1 MMNPLLIHIEDYFS
15 AHRRRE
21 MKQSTLCLLVLAG
34 LGTGRLWCQEA
45 EQPAG
50 DEAAIRKTVDSYVAA
65 FNKADAQALA
75 DHWSESAVYTN
86 RFTGEEAVGREAIA
100 EQFAAIFKEKEGLK
114 LNVSIESIRLL
125 SPNVA
130 VEHGTAKLL
139 ASQAEPEEDKYTAI
153 YIKQEGKW
161 LLDRVTDGDADEAP
175 SHYEQLKVLEWM
187 VGSWVDED
195 DQARVETECNWTKN
209 RNFLTRSYSIVV
221 GDQIEMSGMQVIGW
235 DPAAK
240 TIRSWTFDSDGG
252 FAEATWTH
260 KKDRWFIQNKGVLA
274 DGRKASAVNVMKPVD
289 ANSFTWQTTE
299 RTAGGE
305 LLPSVDE
312 VLIVRK

>member
-1 MMNPLLIHIEDYFS
+1 
-15 AHRRRE
+15 
-21 MKQSTLCLLVLAG
+21 MKRVLMCVIAVAG
-34 LGTGRLWCQEA
+34 LTPGLRSQEP

-50 DEAAIRKTVDSYVAA
+50 DEATIRKTVDSYVAA
-65 FNKADAQALA
+65 FNKADAKALA
-75 DHWSESAVYTN
+75 EHWSESAVYTN

-100 EQFAAIFKEKEGLK
+100 EQFAGIFKEKKDLK
-114 LNVSIESIRLL
+114 LDVSIESIRLL

-130 VEHGTAKLL
+130 VEHGTAKVV
-139 ASQAEPEEDKYTAI
+139 APQAEPEEMNYTAI
-153 YIKQEGKW
+153 YVKRDDKW
-161 LLDRVTDGDADEAP
+161 LLDRVTDGTDEAPP
-175 SHYEQLKVLEWM
+175 SHYEQLKTLEWM

-195 DQARVETECNWTKN
+195 EQARIETECDWTKN
-209 RNFLTRSYSIVV
+209 RNFLRRSYSIVV

-260 KKDRWFIQNKGVLA
+260 KKDRWFIHNQGVLA
-274 DGRKASAVNVMKPVD
+274 DGRKASAINVIKPVD

-305 LLPSVDE
+305 LLPNVDE

>member
-1 MMNPLLIHIEDYFS
+1 
-15 AHRRRE
+15 
-21 MKQSTLCLLVLAG
+21 MKRIAFCMFVVAG
-34 LGTGRLWCQEA
+34 LATGQLWSQEA
-45 EQPAG
+45 EQPPA
-50 DEAAIRKTVDSYVAA
+50 DEAAIRKTVESYVAA

-75 DHWSESAVYTN
+75 EHWSETAVYTN
-86 RFTGEEAVGREAIA
+86 RLTGEEAVGRAAIA
-100 EQFAAIFKEKEGLK
+100 EQFAAIFQEKKDLK
-114 LNVSIESIRLL
+114 LEVAIESIRLL

-139 ASQAEPEEDKYTAI
+139 APEGEPEEIKYTAI
-153 YIKQEGKW
+153 YIKQGDQW
-161 LLDRVTDGDADEAP
+161 LLDRVTDGTDEAPP
-175 SHYEQLKVLEWM
+175 SHYEQLKTLEWM

-195 DQARVETECNWTKN
+195 EEARVETECNWTKN

-240 TIRSWTFDSDGG
+240 TIRSWTFDSEGG
-252 FAEATWTH
+252 FAEATWTFQ
-260 KKDRWFIQNKGVLA
+260 KDRWHIHNKGVLA
-274 DGRKASAVNVMKPVD
+274 DGRRASAINIMKPVD

-305 LLPSVDE
+305 LLPNVDE

>member
-1 MMNPLLIHIEDYFS
+1 
-15 AHRRRE
+15 
-21 MKQSTLCLLVLAG
+21 MKRVLFCLMVIAG
-34 LGTGRLWCQEA
+34 LTAGRLWSQEP
-45 EQPAG
+45 EQSAG
-50 DEAAIRKTVDSYVAA
+50 DEAAIRKTVESYVAA
-65 FNKADAQALA
+65 FNKADAKGVA

-100 EQFAAIFKEKEGLK
+100 EQFAAIFKERKDLK
-114 LNVSIESIRLL
+114 LDVSVESIRLL

-130 VEHGTAKLL
+130 VEHGSTKLL
-139 ASQAEPEEDKYTAI
+139 APQAEPEEMNYTAI
-153 YIKQEGKW
+153 YIKRDGKW
-161 LLDRVTDGDADEAP
+161 LLDRVTDGSDESPP

-195 DQARVETECNWTKN
+195 EAIRVETECNWAKN
-209 RNFLTRSYSIVV
+209 RNFLTRSYLIVV
-221 GDQIEMSGMQVIGW
+221 GDQVEMSGMQVIGW

-260 KKDRWFIQNKGVLA
+260 KKDRWFIHNQGVLT
-274 DGRKASAVNVMKPVD
+274 DGRKATAINVMKPVD
-289 ANSFTWQTTE
+289 ADSFTWQTLE

-305 LLPSVDE
+305 LLPNIDE

>member
-1 MMNPLLIHIEDYFS
+1 
-15 AHRRRE
+15 
-21 MKQSTLCLLVLAG
+21 MKRVLMCVIAVAG
-34 LGTGRLWCQEA
+34 LTSGLRSQEP

-65 FNKADAQALA
+65 FNKADAKSLA
-75 DHWSESAVYTN
+75 EHWSESAVYTN
-86 RFTGEEAVGREAIA
+86 RFTGEEAIGREAIA
-100 EQFAAIFKEKEGLK
+100 EQFAGIFKEKKDLK
-114 LNVSIESIRLL
+114 LDVSIESIRLL

-130 VEHGTAKLL
+130 VEHGTAKVV
-139 ASQAEPEEDKYTAI
+139 APQAEPEEMNYTAI
-153 YIKQEGKW
+153 YIKRDDKW
-161 LLDRVTDGDADEAP
+161 LLDRVTDGTDEAPP
-175 SHYEQLKVLEWM
+175 SHYEQLKTLEWM

-195 DQARVETECNWTKN
+195 EEARIETECNWTKN

-240 TIRSWTFDSDGG
+240 TIRSWAFDSDGG

-260 KKDRWFIQNKGVLA
+260 KKDRWFIHNQGVLA
-274 DGRKASAVNVMKPVD
+274 DGRKASAINVIKPVD

-305 LLPSVDE
+305 LLPNVDE

>member
-1 MMNPLLIHIEDYFS
+1 MF
-15 AHRRRE
+15 
-21 MKQSTLCLLVLAG
+21 VVAG
-34 LGTGRLWCQEA
+34 LATGPLRSQEA
-45 EQPAG
+45 EQPPA
-50 DEAAIRKTVDSYVAA
+50 DEAAIRKTVESYVAA
-65 FNKADAQALA
+65 FNKGDAKGLA
-75 DHWSESAVYTN
+75 DHWSETAVYTN
-86 RFTGEEAVGREAIA
+86 RLTGEAAVGREAIA
-100 EQFAAIFKEKEGLK
+100 EQFAAIFKEKKDLK
-114 LNVSIESIRLL
+114 LDVSIESIRLL

-139 ASQAEPEEDKYTAI
+139 APQTEPEEINYTAI
-153 YIKQEGKW
+153 YIKRDDQW
-161 LLDRVTDGDADEAP
+161 LLDRVTDGTDEAPP
-175 SHYEQLKVLEWM
+175 SHYEQLKTLEWM

-240 TIRSWTFDSDGG
+240 TIRSWTFDSTGG
-252 FAEATWTH
+252 FAEATWTF
-260 KKDRWFIQNKGVLA
+260 KKDRWHIHNKGVLA
-274 DGRKASAVNVMKPVD
+274 DGRRASAINVMRPLD
-289 ANSFTWQTTE
+289 ADSFTWQTLE

-305 LLPSVDE
+305 LLPNIDE